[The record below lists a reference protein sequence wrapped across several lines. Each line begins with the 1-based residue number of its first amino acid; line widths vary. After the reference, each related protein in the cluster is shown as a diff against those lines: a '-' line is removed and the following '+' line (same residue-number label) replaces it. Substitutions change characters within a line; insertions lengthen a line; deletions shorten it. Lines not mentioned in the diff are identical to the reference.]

1 MHAIQFHAPDHAVIA
16 TTCRNVAYFDNAA
29 TSWPKPPQVAEAMS
43 RFLNESACSP
53 GRALHCMAGQATQ
66 LVNDTRAAVA
76 RVLGAPDPA
85 RVILTSGATDALNIA
100 IKGIVHARIV
110 ADRSRRPH
118 VVYTAL
124 EHNAVS
130 RPIHELTQLGLIDS
144 TMVACDAEGFIDP
157 RDIIAATTAHTVL
170 VCCAHASNAIGSIQ
184 PVAEIGAM
192 LRTTRPDALFC
203 VDGAQTTGAV
213 PVDVSA
219 LNADLFAF
227 TGHKSLMGPTGVGG
241 LFVGPRAYDPD
252 SPAAGMLPLRQGGTA
267 GDSVSPTTPRQLPMY
282 FEAGTPN
289 TLGMAGLL
297 AAIENA
303 PARALEHE
311 RAVVARLTS
320 HLASMPGVR
329 LIGPADIARRTA
341 AVSFVVEGRHPSD
354 IAGALDE
361 QYNIAVRTG
370 LHCAPNAHRAMG
382 TFPDGTVRLS
392 PGPYTTSEELDRV
405 LSALTELLGA

>member
-1 MHAIQFHAPDHAVIA
+1 MIA

-29 TSWPKPPQVAEAMS
+29 TSWPKPPQVAEAMAT
-43 RFLNESACSP
+43 FLRESACSP

-66 LVNDTRAAVA
+66 LVNDTRRAVA
-76 RVLGAPDPA
+76 RVLGVSETD

-100 IKGIVHARIV
+100 IKGVINARLLN
-110 ADRSRRPH
+110 RSAPRPH
-118 VVYTAL
+118 VVFTVL

-130 RPIHELTQLGLIDS
+130 RPINELTQLGLIDS
-144 TMVACDAEGFIDP
+144 TCVSCDGEGFVSIDEVL
-157 RDIIAATTAHTVL
+157 DATTDRTVL
-170 VCCAHASNAIGSIQ
+170 VCCTHASNAVGSIQ
-184 PVAEIGAM
+184 PVEQIGAR
-192 LRTTRPDALFC
+192 LRAERPDALFC

-213 PVDVSA
+213 PVNVEA

-241 LFVGPRAYDPD
+241 LYVGPRAYDPEA
-252 SPAAGMLPLRQGGTA
+252 PTPNMLPLRQGGTA
-267 GDSVSPTTPRQLPMY
+267 GDSVSPVTPRALPMF

-311 RAVVARLTS
+311 RLFVARLTQ
-320 HLASMPGVR
+320 HLAAMPGVR
-329 LIGPADIARRTA
+329 LIGPRDINRRTA
-341 AVSFVVEGRHPSD
+341 AVSFVVQGMNPAD

-361 QYNIAVRTG
+361 RYNIAVRTG

-392 PGPYTTSEELDRV
+392 PGPYTTEEELDRV
-405 LSALTELLGA
+405 LAALTDLLSA